1 VLDGLDEIEWRRLG
15 HAYGAADDVPGYLRD
30 LTSPDPD
37 VRMETLGSLHTTIVH
52 QGNRFQASAYAVP
65 FLLEL
70 LADPAVPERG
80 DVVGLLAALAI
91 GQDATVLP
99 DGVPVAAFR
108 GAAEGGRELLAAKPP
123 PSSGGDGAPKE
134 YVEYAYLES
143 LTEAD
148 RDRLWAYTHLAVY
161 DAVRAGVP
169 LLRRLLDEADPG
181 LHVPAAYALAWF
193 PEEAAGSRTALAG
206 AMTGVGAAGRATM
219 LVAGGLLGAAP
230 DVGLL
235 DDPDPRVRWA
245 AAVGRARVLG
255 ARADEVT
262 AETLLAWAADTPDEA
277 APDDGWV
284 PFLDGD
290 LAGYAALALRHLG
303 PGYADRAFDALLH
316 RLPGVDGERALTV
329 LGEALRSA
337 FPDGPLP
344 AGAPATALTS
354 RQRRL
359 AETLAQATDPWQL
372 DGVEFGNVSMLV
384 AEHGLPGSRMTLRG
398 YLD

>member
-1 VLDGLDEIEWRRLG
+1 MLDGLDEIEWRRLG
-15 HAYGAADDVPGYLRD
+15 HAYGAADDVPGRLRD

-37 VRMETLGSLHTTIVH
+37 LRIETLGSLYTTIVH

-108 GAAEGGRELLAAKPP
+108 RAAEGGRELLAATPP
-123 PSSGGDGAPKE
+123 PRE

-143 LTEAD
+143 LSEAD

-193 PEEAAGSRTALAG
+193 PEEAAGSLPALAG
-206 AMTGVGAAGRATM
+206 AMAGAGPAGRATM

-230 DVGLL
+230 DVGLR

-255 ARADEVT
+255 ARADEAT
-262 AETLLAWAADTPDEA
+262 AETLLTWAADPPDEA

-290 LAGYAALALRHLG
+290 LAGYAALALRQLG

-344 AGAPATALTS
+344 AGTPATALTS

-359 AETLAQATDPWQL
+359 AETLAQATDPWL
-372 DGVEFGNVSMLV
+372 IDGVEFGNVSMLV
-384 AEHGLPGSRMTLRG
+384 TEHGLPRSRVALRG
-398 YLD
+398 HLD